1 MRGGTPAGR
10 RSCRLVPVARWHGM
24 NNRIMS
30 RIAAGSLLLLS
41 GGLATATTT
50 AYAAEGPTA
59 APAAPAAPAPAAS
72 GVTQRLSHLAATGDA
87 TAGRAASW
95 VEDTVPEEVSG
106 RVSLKTPLSRD

>member
-1 MRGGTPAGR
+1 
-10 RSCRLVPVARWHGM
+10 M

-50 AYAAEGPTA
+50 AYAAEGPT
-59 APAAPAAPAPAAS
+59 AAPAPAAS

>member
-1 MRGGTPAGR
+1 
-10 RSCRLVPVARWHGM
+10 
-24 NNRIMS
+24 MS

-41 GGLATATTT
+41 GGLATATTA

-59 APAAPAAPAPAAS
+59 APAPAPAAS
-72 GVTQRLSHLAATGDA
+72 GVTQRLSNLAATGDA

-95 VEDTVPEEVSG
+95 VEDAVPEEVSG